1 MIFYNKEQI
10 IERVSMAE
18 AIDAMKNAFIQ
29 LSKGEAIIPQRTTLN
44 IPDKNASALVMPA
57 YAFGSPYYSVK
68 TVSIHPTNPQKGFP
82 LIHAIV
88 HVFDASKGNLVATL
102 DGESITAI
110 RTAAASG
117 AATDL
122 LAKKDAKICAIFG
135 TGVQAKSHVEAMLA
149 VRDIEKFMIISRT
162 EKSAKRFI
170 NSQES
175 NITFEVGTI
184 ESISEADIIC
194 TTTSSQIPLFK
205 HEFIKNGC
213 HINVVGSH
221 QPEFREVPSE
231 TVVNSKVVVDSIDA
245 CKKEA
250 GDLLI
255 PVKEGIWD
263 FDQLYGELGQIASG
277 ETLGRE
283 SDDEITLFKSVGIA
297 IQDLV
302 MANLIMEK
310 SLD

>member
-1 MIFYNKEQI
+1 M
-10 IERVSMAE
+10 
-18 AIDAMKNAFIQ
+18 
-29 LSKGEAIIPQRTTLN
+29 
-44 IPDKNASALVMPA
+44 
-57 YAFGSPYYSVK
+57 
-68 TVSIHPTNPQKGFP
+68 
-82 LIHAIV
+82 
-88 HVFDASKGNLVATL
+88 
-102 DGESITAI
+102 
-110 RTAAASG
+110 
-117 AATDL
+117 

-170 NSQES
+170 NSPAS

-194 TTTSSQIPLFK
+194 TTTSSQMPLFK
-205 HEFIKNGC
+205 HEFVKNGC

-263 FDQLYGELGQIASG
+263 FDELYGELGQIASR
-277 ETLGRE
+277 EILDRE
-283 SDDEITLFKSVGIA
+283 SGDEITLFKSVGIA